1 MYISFP
7 PNDIKVHNLSSMQIP
22 KMCRIRQIYD
32 SSYVKD
38 VEKTL
43 LNELEQL
50 GIGEEIFG
58 KHICV
63 TAGSRGIPDAV
74 SIYRTICC
82 FLKKKGAKPFLVP
95 AMGSHGGATAEGQA
109 ALLEGYGITE
119 ESIGAPIRSSME
131 VVQYGEIHGF
141 PLYVDKYAAEAD
153 GIIILNKVKP
163 HTSFRGD
170 HESGLA
176 KMIAVGLAKHKG
188 AASFH
193 HLNIQLFSEVI
204 TKASEQFLSQFPVLC
219 GIGVVQ
225 NAYDRICEVKAA
237 RKEGLL
243 ELDRDLLKIA
253 KERIATLKFK
263 KLDFLIIEEIG
274 KNISGLG
281 CDPNVT
287 GRVNDSAIQ
296 GFEDILDVNKVFIA
310 GLSEKTHH
318 NGIGLY
324 AADVTTARCL
334 KSVDWTQT
342 WTNVT
347 TSTRLKGGQ
356 IPLYMNN
363 DLEAIRLGLLTCN
376 ANSQDNVKV
385 ARIKNTQELE
395 EIYVSEALWHEMSDR
410 DDVIQISGFTDIEF
424 DEDGWM
430 KPVFTQ

>member
-1 MYISFP
+1 MYIAFP
-7 PNDIKVHNLSSMQIP
+7 PNDIKVHNLDHMQIP
-22 KMCRIRQIYD
+22 KLCRVRQIYD
-32 SSYVKD
+32 SSCVEN

-43 LNELEQL
+43 LAELEQL
-50 GIGEEIFG
+50 GFGEELLG
-58 KHICV
+58 KRICV
-63 TAGSRGIPDAV
+63 TAGSRGIPNAV
-74 SIYRTICC
+74 SIYKTICC
-82 FLKKKGAKPFLVP
+82 FLKNKGAKPFLVP

-119 ESIGAPIRSSME
+119 DSIGAPIRSSME
-131 VVQYGEIHGF
+131 VVQYGEIKGF
-141 PLYVDKYAAEAD
+141 PLYVDKNAAEAD

-163 HTSFRGD
+163 HTSFRGE

-193 HLNIQLFSEVI
+193 LLNVQHFSEVI
-204 TKASEQFLSQFPVLC
+204 TKASELFLSKYPVLC

-237 RKEGLL
+237 RAEGIL
-243 ELDRDLLKIA
+243 ELDKALLKTA
-253 KERIATLKFK
+253 KERIAKLKFK
-263 KLDFLIIEEIG
+263 SLDFLIIEEIG

-287 GRVNDSAIQ
+287 GRVNDSAIL
-296 GFEDILDVNKVFIA
+296 GFENILNVNKEFIA

-318 NGIGLY
+318 NAIGLY

-334 KSVDWTQT
+334 NSVDWTQT

-347 TSTRLKGGQ
+347 TSTRLRGGQ

-363 DLEAIRLGLLTCN
+363 DLEAIQLGLLTCN
-376 ANSQDNVKV
+376 AQSQEKAKI

-395 EIYVSEALWHEMSDR
+395 EIYVSKALWNDLSER
-410 DDVIQISGFTDIEF
+410 DDVIQISDFTEVEF
-424 DEDGWM
+424 DDDGWM
-430 KPVFTQ
+430 KPVFIQ